1 MQQTFDITGMT
12 CSACSARVEKC
23 VSNIPGVSSVSVNLL
38 TNSMRVETAAQT
50 LASDEI
56 IRAVMQAGYG
66 ATPRDANGNGP
77 TAQAAVPGNP
87 RLTEIRDMRGRL
99 LLSVLFLLPLLYLAM
114 HHMLWE
120 WVRLPIPSFM
130 TAAFH
135 GPENA
140 VSFGLAQFLLL
151 LPILYAN
158 RHYFSVGF
166 RTLWQ
171 RSPNMDSLIA
181 IGSMAAT
188 LYGLFAIFRIG
199 YGLGHG
205 DWMLV
210 EQYRMDLY
218 FESAG
223 TILTLITLGKFLETK
238 SKGRT
243 SEAIEKLIDLAP
255 QTALVERDGV
265 VQELPIAQV
274 VLGDLVLLKPGSSVP
289 VDGVVIEGAS
299 HLDESAMTGESIPV
313 EKTEGDTVL
322 AGTMNQAGFLKL
334 RTTRIGADTTLSQ
347 IIRLVEDASAD
358 KAPIAK
364 LADRIAGVFVP
375 VVIGIALLS
384 AVVWVFLGASLEFA
398 LSIGISV
405 LVISCPCA
413 LGLATPVAV
422 MVGTGKGAEHGILI
436 KTGEAL
442 EHLRSVDTVILD
454 KTGTITEG
462 KPRVVQVLTP
472 ALDEGAFLTLAAGLE
487 AGSEHPLAAAIVSH
501 AAALGVVPAKVSDF
515 VAVFGKGVTGRIDG
529 CLYHAGNAALLEA
542 QGVDLSAWTGE
553 INRLA
558 DEGMTPILFG
568 DETHCLGIIGVAD
581 TVKASSR
588 AAIAQ
593 MLRQGLHVVMLTGDH
608 QRTAQAI
615 QKQLAI
621 PEIVA
626 QVLPQDKERHVAAWQ
641 EKGHRVCMVGD
652 GINDAPALTRA
663 DIGMAIGA
671 GTDVAIESADVV
683 LMHSDLM
690 DAVRAIRLS
699 RATMR
704 NIKQNLF
711 WAFFYNVIGIPL
723 AAGLLYLP
731 LGWKLNPMFAAAA
744 MSLSS
749 VFVVLNALRL
759 KTCKL
764 DNHTM
769 HQEDLSMQAQEN
781 KLDIMIEGMSCNHC
795 SGAVEKALTAL
806 PGVTALVSLEEKK
819 AAVTAPQTLTEEQLR
834 SAVEAAG
841 YTVTK
846 IQTREA

>member
-12 CSACSARVEKC
+12 CSACAARVEKS
-23 VSNIPGVSSVSVNLL
+23 VSKVQGVKEVSVNLL
-38 TNSMRVETAAQT
+38 TNSMRVQTDEEATAA
-50 LASDEI
+50 DDI
-56 IRAVMQAGYG
+56 IRAVVQAGYG
-66 ATPRDANGNGP
+66 AMQRGAPQGGQ
-77 TAQAAVPGNP
+77 TAQAAERAAP
-87 RLTEIRDMRGRL
+87 RQSELKQMRARL
-99 LLSVLFLLPLLYLAM
+99 LLSALFLVPLLYLAM

-140 VSFGLAQFLLL
+140 LSFGFAQFLLL
-151 LPILYAN
+151 LPILYGN
-158 RHYFSVGF
+158 RRYFSGGF
-166 RTLWQ
+166 RSLWQ

-181 IGSMAAT
+181 IGSLAAT
-188 LYGLFAIFRIG
+188 LYGVFAIFRIG

-205 DWMLV
+205 DLLLV
-210 EQYRMDLY
+210 ERYSMDLY

-265 VQELPIAQV
+265 VQELPVGQV
-274 VLGDLVLLKPGSSVP
+274 LLGDLILLKPGSSVP
-289 VDGVVIEGAS
+289 VDGVVVEGAS
-299 HLDESAMTGESIPV
+299 HVDESAMTGESIPA

-322 AGTMNQAGFLKL
+322 AGTMNQAGFLKV

-375 VVIGIALLS
+375 VVMLIALIS
-384 AVVWVFLGASLEFA
+384 ALVWVFVGASLEFA

-442 EHLRSVDTVILD
+442 ESLRAVDTVILD

-462 KPRVVQVLTP
+462 KPRVVQVASPLWEQG
-472 ALDEGAFLTLAAGLE
+472 DFLALAAGLE
-487 AGSEHPLAAAIVSH
+487 AGSEHPLAAAIVAH
-501 AAALGVVPAKVSDF
+501 AGSLGVTPATVSDF
-515 VAVFGKGVTGRIDG
+515 TAVFGKGVRGRVEG
-529 CLYHAGNAALLEA
+529 RLYLAGNAALLQE
-542 QGVDLSAWTGE
+542 QGLDLSDWTSQ
-553 INRLA
+553 INQMA
-558 DEGMTPILFG
+558 DEGMTPILFA
-568 DETHCLGIIGVAD
+568 DETQCLGIIAVAD
-581 TVKASSR
+581 TVKPSSR
-588 AAIAQ
+588 AAIAA
-593 MLRQGLHVVMLTGDH
+593 LRRQGLHVVMLTGDH
-608 QRTAQAI
+608 GRTARAI
-615 QKQLAI
+615 QQQLDI
-621 PEIVA
+621 PEVVA
-626 QVLPQDKERHVAAWQ
+626 QVLPQEKERHVAAWQ
-641 EKGHRVCMVGD
+641 EKGHRVCMIGD

-663 DIGMAIGA
+663 DVGMAIGA

-683 LMHSDLM
+683 LMRSDLM

-699 RATMR
+699 RATLR

-731 LGWKLNPMFAAAA
+731 LGWTLNPMFAAAA

-759 KTCKL
+759 KTCRLSIQEMNQEEFPMQTQEIKL
-764 DNHTM
+764 DM
-769 HQEDLSMQAQEN
+769 
-781 KLDIMIEGMSCNHC
+781 MIDGMSCTHC
-795 SGAVEKALTAL
+795 SSAVEKALRAL
-806 PGVTALVSLEEKK
+806 PGVEALVSLEEKK
-819 AAVTAPQTLTEEQLR
+819 ASITAPPETTQQSLR
-834 SAVEAAG
+834 AAVEQAG
-841 YTVTK
+841 YTVTG
-846 IQTREA
+846 IQTRDQ